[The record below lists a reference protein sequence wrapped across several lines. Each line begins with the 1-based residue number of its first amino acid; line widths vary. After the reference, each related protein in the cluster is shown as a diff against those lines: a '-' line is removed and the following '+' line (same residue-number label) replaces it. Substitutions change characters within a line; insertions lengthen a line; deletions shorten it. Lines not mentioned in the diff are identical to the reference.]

1 MLQMDLIVC
10 PGKYIPQLLLNS
22 EWIPHTGIILSKNN
36 LPTVKAIAPLQ
47 WNASTWYEDMHTIT
61 RMYLQPCKGG
71 TWMKSNCQIS
81 KGP

>member
-1 MLQMDLIVC
+1 MDLVVC
-10 PGKYIPQLLLNS
+10 PGKHIPQLLHDS
-22 EWIPHTGIILSKNN
+22 EGIPHTGIFLCKSD

-47 WNASTWYEDMHTIT
+47 WNASTQYKNMHTVT
-61 RMYLQPCKGG
+61 RMYLQSWKGG